1 MGETTAV
8 LNVSRAYIKHK
19 PQFATASFWR
29 NILAQNIPMQW
40 DKKEEE
46 EADWLWVKNL
56 AVLWRLGIAALFAK
70 APWDCTE
77 QTLLICLRG
86 WTKKAQKRWEITLFK

>member
-1 MGETTAV
+1 MCPEPTSSTSPNLQAFEET
-8 LNVSRAYIKHK
+8 L
-19 PQFATASFWR
+19 
-29 NILAQNIPMQW
+29 LAQNIPMQW

-86 WTKKAQKRWEITLFK
+86 WTKKAQKRWERYLV